1 MRYSKLIVLIFH
13 KFTKIARKIQ
23 SEVADGVTSSP
34 IAPNDE
40 PKEDNEVSA
49 TTTEESLPA
58 SSDNS
63 PQQSE
68 LRRRRVAA
76 LEIKT
81 EAKSEK

>member
-1 MRYSKLIVLIFH
+1 VILSNLSCILSCIYQTACYV
-13 KFTKIARKIQ
+13 Q
-23 SEVADGVTSSP
+23 SEVADGITSSP
-34 IAPNDE
+34 IASNDE

-49 TTTEESLPA
+49 TTTEESSPA

-81 EAKSEK
+81 ETKSEK